1 MCIIYIHIPIYINEN
16 LDLKNT
22 APEIKFT
29 NGLKEETEHHIRKKK
44 LKNLVVRAIETKQV
58 QRTKEHM

>member
-1 MCIIYIHIPIYINEN
+1 MYINEN

-58 QRTKEHM
+58 QRTKKHM